1 MTAEVLTQNDYF
13 SWSLNQLSR
22 EFGIARETV
31 GKRLSDAGVKPSGER
46 RGHPVYKVK
55 DAAMAIL
62 LPQTTGFSLDNPEL
76 MAPSDRRHWFASELD
91 RTKLQKEQGL
101 LISVEDCREQMVEVI
116 MTGLPIFDSLA
127 DELERDFGFSPDI
140 ITKVEE
146 KVDALREKWAD
157 KLQEIE

>member
-1 MTAEVLTQNDYF
+1 MTADVLTQNDYF

-31 GKRLSDAGVKPSGER
+31 GKRLSDANVRPSGER

-62 LPQTTGFSLDNPEL
+62 LPQATPGNNNNPDL
-76 MAPSDRRHWFASELD
+76 MAPSDRRHHYAAELD
-91 RTKLQKEQGL
+91 KTKLQREQGFL
-101 LISVEDCREQMVEVI
+101 VSVDDCREQLVEVI
-116 MTGLPIFDSLA
+116 MAGLPIFDSLA
-127 DELERDFGFSPDI
+127 DELERDFGLPPEI

-146 KVDALREKWAD
+146 KVDALRVKWAD
-157 KLQEIE
+157 KLQELE

>member
-1 MTAEVLTQNDYF
+1 MTADVLTQNDYF

-31 GKRLSDAGVKPSGER
+31 GKRLSDANVRPSGER

-62 LPQTTGFSLDNPEL
+62 IPQVTPGGNNNPDL
-76 MAPSDRRHWFASELD
+76 MAPSDRRHWYASEID
-91 RTKLQKEQGL
+91 KMKLQKEQGFL
-101 LISVEDCREQMVEVI
+101 VGVEDCREQLVEVI
-116 MTGLPIFDSLA
+116 MAGLPIFDSLA
-127 DELERDFGFSPDI
+127 DELERDFGLPPEI

-146 KVDALREKWAD
+146 KVDALRVKWAD
-157 KLQEIE
+157 KLQELE